1 MLIVQA
7 ATSYENPE
15 TGESTILI
23 FDEAIWMGETM
34 DHILLNPNQ
43 MRAYRMI
50 VQYNPFVEAPI
61 FMATEDHEFMITLS
75 SKGTILRVTTRT
87 PTYKELQTRQHVTY
101 LSVHE

>member
-61 FMATEDHEFMITLS
+61 FISTEDHKFMLLLS
-75 SKGTILRVTTRT
+75 SKGAVLGVTTRAHT
-87 PTYKELQTRQHVTY
+87 EKVPQTCPHVTC
-101 LSVHE
+101 